1 MEHEKMIA
9 TLLEGIMS
17 SSQIS
22 LWRSELSRQR
32 EEEALL
38 YGHSLSRPVLSQPI
52 RQLAMQHKVVSEVY
66 VLSAKHGNFNRSRV
80 VLHRK
85 RGEGGEIS
93 VPSGRFV
100 SVFSA
105 RGAERFLFAG
115 RVKGPKLGGVQVS
128 VAKDEFLR
136 TEEAVCEFPL
146 AIAPAPDEER
156 LQRLEEAV
164 EQVEN
169 SYQSALYKEL
179 YMASNLAESGQNFS
193 ADKGRRGYEEKAKPV
208 SSDNGKSLQVD
219 PKETQMVDPTLT
231 HEQREA
237 FLRALSCEAY
247 LCVAG
252 PGGSGKSLVSGRLAK
267 HWADKGFRVLVVCPE
282 GLGVGEAAEAAR
294 VAGLGARMTLL
305 GVPGPDAED
314 LKPVVFDRL
323 LKRRLAEGFG
333 RRKGST
339 SSAEGSD
346 RRGRSSSL
354 ISTDFSFT
362 EMAAID
368 EVLFSRPVVFASPL
382 EVLDPRVQF
391 FRRRFKNGAMFDVAL
406 IDDTALIPDT
416 LAWAVALHARRAVF
430 FGDPAELGPSKLFPA
445 LLGRVNRPETLAFLS
460 RFISV
465 PRALD
470 EVSTMPRGFSPCRYE
485 ENSPSRRIDEVDPP
499 HQLESLDL
507 SRKINPVDPPPIVLP
522 SEPPHRVKTANPPHQ
537 ANTMN
542 PAPRKIDPVEP
553 PRRTETANPPPRK
566 IDPVEPPQ
574 PKVDPIDPPRR
585 IDTVLASGLL
595 IVDTSRCL
603 FGESEIASPSPF
615 LIEPP
620 LVNRGEAGLLPQLC
634 KVLIDTFSPSD
645 LFITSAFETQRTL
658 ILQQLLLASTRK
670 TINFVPE
677 ISAPYDLQKGSRK
690 VVVFSAVR
698 SNPARIGAD
707 EAEKFANFLLTRSE
721 KLFVLIGDSKTLRE
735 NFFLDQIFNFAEK
748 NESLFVPSDFVWQ
761 SKAGESDGYD
771 ALIHFKTGNCRER
784 KHTAS
789 TDINTDAR
797 DAADQ
802 GDYTPYSKVVG
813 KKIQFDRIASSHLRE
828 IYKEL
833 FLELRE
839 EKRNLNPPRAPSLA
853 RNTSPSGLAA
863 PKLQA
868 SAERR
873 KEEGPSPLSSRRFL
887 SHRTQ
892 GMGLQ
897 EGISVAS
904 GSKGVIEIKAEAKIK
919 AKTLTALRSVEGVS
933 GKPKFGR
940 AMRVSEIR
948 SLRQSIGVTD
958 EFWRSQFPKRF
969 HRIESTFRIAYLPLF
984 RLVKII
990 NFVRQA
996 PVASQA
1002 AQDPLRVTRRWRRF
1016 SDRMPIIQGF

>member
-1 MEHEKMIA
+1 MKKLSV
-9 TLLEGIMS
+9 TPPKGIMS
-17 SSQIS
+17 SAQIS
-22 LWRSELSRQR
+22 LWRSELCRQR

-38 YGHSLSRPVLSQPI
+38 HGHSLSRPTLPGPI
-52 RQLAMQHKVVSEVY
+52 RQLTMQRKVVSEVH
-66 VLSAKHGNFNRSRV
+66 VLSAKHGHFNRSRV
-80 VLHRK
+80 ILHRK
-85 RGEGGEIS
+85 KGDGGEVS
-93 VPSGRFV
+93 VPCGRFV

-105 RGAERFLFAG
+105 RGAEKFLFAG
-115 RVKGPKLGGVQVS
+115 RVKGPKLGGVQVL
-128 VAKDEFLR
+128 VATDGLLKAEDTVFD
-136 TEEAVCEFPL
+136 FPL

-156 LQRLEEAV
+156 LQRLELAV
-164 EQVEN
+164 GQVEN

-179 YMASNLAESGQNFS
+179 YMASNPVEPGQNFS
-193 ADKGRRGYEEKAKPV
+193 AENGRRGYEQKVEAV
-208 SSDNGKSLQVD
+208 SSDKGKSLQAD
-219 PKETQMVDPTLT
+219 PKETQMVDSTLT
-231 HEQREA
+231 PEQREA

-267 HWADKGFRVLVVCPE
+267 YWADKGFRVLVVCPE
-282 GLGVGEAAEAAR
+282 GPGVDEATEAAR
-294 VAGLGARMTLL
+294 VAGLGARMALL
-305 GVPGPDAED
+305 GVPGPGAED
-314 LKPVVFDRL
+314 LKPVAFDRL

-346 RRGRSSSL
+346 RRGRSSSVM
-354 ISTDFSFT
+354 STDFSFT
-362 EMAAID
+362 EVAAIE

-406 IDDTALIPDT
+406 IDDTALIPDA
-416 LAWAVALHARRAVF
+416 LAWAAALHARRAVF

-470 EVSTMPRGFSPCRYE
+470 AVSTMPRGFSPCRYE
-485 ENSPSRRIDEVDPP
+485 ENSPSRLIYAVDPP

-507 SRKINPVDPPPIVLP
+507 SRKIKQVDP
-522 SEPPHRVKTANPPHQ
+522 
-537 ANTMN
+537 
-542 PAPRKIDPVEP
+542 PRKIDPVEP
-553 PRRTETANPPPRK
+553 PRRIETADPPPRK
-566 IDPVEPPQ
+566 IDPAEPPRRIETANPLHQ
-574 PKVDPIDPPRR
+574 TKTENPPPRTIDPVEPPRR
-585 IDTVLASGLL
+585 IDSVLASGLI

-603 FGESEIASPSPF
+603 FGESEITSPSPF

-620 LVNRGEAGLLPQLC
+620 LVNHGEAGLLPHLC

-645 LFITSAFETQRTL
+645 LFLTSAFETQRTL
-658 ILQQLLLASTRK
+658 ILQQLLLASRRK

-677 ISAPYDLQKGSRK
+677 VSAPYDLQKGSRK

-721 KLFVLIGDSKTLRE
+721 KLFVLLGDSKTLCA
-735 NFFLDQIFNFAEK
+735 NFFFDQIFDFAQK
-748 NESLFVPSDFVWQ
+748 NESLFVPADFVGQ
-761 SKAGESDGYD
+761 SKAGENDGYD

-789 TDINTDAR
+789 TDINSDAR
-797 DAADQ
+797 DVADQ
-802 GDYTPYSKVVG
+802 EEDTPSSKVVG
-813 KKIQFDRIASSHLRE
+813 RKIQFDRIASSHLRE

-839 EKRNLNPPRAPSLA
+839 EEKQRLNPPRAPSLA
-853 RNTSPSGLAA
+853 KNTVPSGVRA

-868 SAERR
+868 SAEKRR
-873 KEEGPSPLSSRRFL
+873 EEVPLPLSCRRFL

-892 GMGLQ
+892 GMDLQ
-897 EGISVAS
+897 EGVSVGN
-904 GSKGVIEIKAEAKIK
+904 GSKGVIEIEAEVKKK
-919 AKTLTALRSVEGVS
+919 AKTSRVLGPVGRVS
-933 GKPKFGR
+933 GEPKFT
-940 AMRVSEIR
+940 RVMSLNELR
-948 SLRQSIGVTD
+948 SLRQSIGVSD
-958 EFWRSQFPKRF
+958 AFWRSQFPKRHF
-969 HRIESTFRIAYLPLF
+969 KIESTFRITYLPLF
-984 RLVKII
+984 RR
-990 NFVRQA
+990 VRVTSFA
-996 PVASQA
+996 RPTPVAFQA
-1002 AQDPLRVTRRWRRF
+1002 AHDPLRTTRRWSRF
-1016 SDRMPIIQGF
+1016 SDRLPIIQ